1 MNREKL
7 GNDLRMFIFKHD
19 ITQEAMGRLTD
30 TSSSTIS
37 RILRGE
43 DGITDETLKKVEE
56 ALRVL
61 NDQTDDQIKDESE
74 DETKEQTLKSNKSK
88 NTDHLSFE
96 ANGTKFKHDKKNKC
110 LHVKNKDIDLK
121 ITLI

>member
-7 GNDLRMFIFKHD
+7 KTDLRLFINKHK
-19 ITQEAMGRLTD
+19 ITQEEMGRLTD

-37 RILRGE
+37 RCMRGE
-43 DGITDETLKKVEE
+43 NGITNQTLEKIKE

-61 NDQTDDQIKDESE
+61 NDQTENELEEQIEV
-74 DETKEQTLKSNKSK
+74 QTLKNNKSK
-88 NTDHLSFE
+88 NIDHLSFE

-110 LHVKNKDIDLK
+110 LYVKNKDIDLK
-121 ITLI
+121 ITLT